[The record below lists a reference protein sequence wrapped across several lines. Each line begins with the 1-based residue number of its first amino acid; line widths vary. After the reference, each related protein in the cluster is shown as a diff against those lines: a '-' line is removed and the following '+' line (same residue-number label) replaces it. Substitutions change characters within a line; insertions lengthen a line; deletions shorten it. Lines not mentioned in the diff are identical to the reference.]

1 MPVLLGRAFLLV
13 FSWQVNFEVVIGSVK
28 KDVAEISIIMLPIAV
43 VKEFNV
49 FFVRCP
55 DKGAA
60 VINLV
65 FRNRHTVIQM
75 REDRGHRFG
84 F

>member
-65 FRNRHTVIQM
+65 F
-75 REDRGHRFG
+75 
-84 F
+84 

>member
-1 MPVLLGRAFLLV
+1 MPVLLGRPFLLV
-13 FSWQVNFEVVIGSVK
+13 FGWQVNFKVIIGAVK
-28 KDVAEISIIMLPIAV
+28 KDVAEISIIMLPIAM
-43 VKEFNV
+43 VKESNV

-65 FRNRHTVIQM
+65 F
-75 REDRGHRFG
+75 
-84 F
+84 

>member
-1 MPVLLGRAFLLV
+1 MPVLPGRAFLLV
-13 FSWQVNFEVVIGSVK
+13 FGWQIDLKVIIGAVK
-28 KDVAEISIIMLPIAV
+28 KDAAEISLIMLLIAV

-65 FRNRHTVIQM
+65 FRNTVIQM